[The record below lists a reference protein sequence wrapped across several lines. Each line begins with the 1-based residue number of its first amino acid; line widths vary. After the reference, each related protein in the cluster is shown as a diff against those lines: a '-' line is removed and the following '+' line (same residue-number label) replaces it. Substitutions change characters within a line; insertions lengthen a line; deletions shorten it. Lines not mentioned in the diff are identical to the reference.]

1 MRSTLTVRRLGS
13 PPNSF
18 YPLFDNG
25 SLRKAFDIDHGV
37 RNMKHELEKELA
49 AALERLAAD
58 PDNPTLKR
66 IIQNRQHDL
75 KKLPRA
81 VRPAPAFV
89 EAINQPSPHPN
100 LTKEVSELY
109 PHRPLFARTGRYA
122 QDRKPAYGGEK
133 PLPET
138 RPEILD
144 KYLDQ
149 VTGEGVAQ
157 IHYAHSDVTS
167 GSLLIS
173 GTKAGVEDRSLDLEV
188 PQNTYF
194 FDPSWGVYWRGT
206 G

>member
-1 MRSTLTVRRLGS
+1 M
-13 PPNSF
+13 N
-18 YPLFDNG
+18 
-25 SLRKAFDIDHGV
+25 HGV
-37 RNMKHELEKELA
+37 RNIELERELA

-75 KKLPRA
+75 KKLPHT

-89 EAINQPSPHPN
+89 EAINHQPSPRPN
-100 LTKEVSELY
+100 LSKEFSELY
-109 PHRPLFARTGRYA
+109 PHRPFFARTGRYA

-149 VTGEGVAQ
+149 VAGEGVAQ
-157 IHYAHSDVTS
+157 IHYAHSDVPG

-173 GTKAGVEDRSLDLEV
+173 GTKAGVEDRSRDLEV

-194 FDPSWGVYWRGT
+194 FDPSWGVYWRRT
-206 G
+206 GSSE